1 MELTVECQKRPE
13 GSKPNALR
21 RAGRIPANLYGHKG
35 TESIALTLEAK
46 TVERLLKQ
54 GSVNNT
60 LIDLNIPDV
69 PWRGKTLL
77 REVQIHPAK
86 GWPYHLSFFA
96 VAGHGTTDVE
106 VRLHFVGEAIGVR
119 RDGGILDTVI
129 MELQVRCLP
138 ENIPDVIEIDVSNLQ
153 IGDSIHVE
161 ELNLPQ
167 GVTALMEP
175 GPVIVSVLGRQSGAE
190 ADVLEIETEAG
201 PSS

>member
-1 MELTVECQKRPE
+1 MELTIECQKRSE

-21 RAGRIPANLYGHKG
+21 RAGLIPANLYGHRG
-35 TESIALTLEAK
+35 TESIALTLEKK

-86 GWPYHLSFFA
+86 GSPYHLSFFA
-96 VAGHGTTDVE
+96 VAGHGSTDVE
-106 VRLHFVGEAIGVR
+106 VPLHFVGEAIGVKQE
-119 RDGGILDTVI
+119 GGILDTVI
-129 MELQVRCLP
+129 TQLQVRCMP
-138 ENIPDVIEIDVSNLQ
+138 ENIPDGIEIDVSNLQ
-153 IGDSIHVE
+153 VGNSIHID

-167 GVTALMEP
+167 GVTALVES
-175 GPVIVSVLGRQSGAE
+175 GQIVVSVLGRQAGAE
-190 ADVLEIETEAG
+190 KDVIETESEQTAG
-201 PSS
+201 